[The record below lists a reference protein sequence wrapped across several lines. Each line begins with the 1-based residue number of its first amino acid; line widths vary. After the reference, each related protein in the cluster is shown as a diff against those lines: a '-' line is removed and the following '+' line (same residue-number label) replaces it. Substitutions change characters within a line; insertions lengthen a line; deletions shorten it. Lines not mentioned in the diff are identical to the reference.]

1 MLQLLEAVVTA
12 DFLNHPQRNPGIGH
26 LGESHPPKIVDGG
39 SLDVGSLE
47 SFSQN
52 LVR

>member
-1 MLQLLEAVVTA
+1 MLQLLEVIVTA
-12 DFLNHPQRNPGIGH
+12 DFLNHPQPNPSIAH
-26 LGESHPPKIVDGG
+26 LGESHPPKTVDGS

-47 SFSQN
+47 RFSQN